1 MTPRQALDHVKARF
15 PFPGYVGSAGSTDEE
30 YFTVARTVGTYLQAG
45 SSVLD
50 FGSGPADKTAVL
62 QALGY
67 ACTAYDD
74 LEDDWHKLPGNREK
88 ILKFARDEGVDFKL
102 ATGGALPFPAQT
114 FDMVMLHAVIEHFHD
129 SPRETLNDLLELV
142 KPRGL
147 LFITVPN
154 AVNIRKRI
162 DVLRGRT
169 NLPGYDAF
177 YWYPGPWRG
186 HVREYVKGDLLKLA
200 EYLGVEVLECRGCD
214 FMLSKLPRWVL
225 PSYLAVTKVFAG
237 WKDSWL
243 LVARKPADWV
253 ARRKLERDKLEQ
265 VLGQSVAFDYQQ
277 AQS

>member
-15 PFPGYVGSAGSTDEE
+15 PFPGYVGSAGSSDEE
-30 YFTVARTVGTYLQAG
+30 YFTIAQLVGTYLPPG
-45 SSVLD
+45 SSILD
-50 FGSGPADKTAVL
+50 FGSGPADKTALL

-74 LEDDWHKLPGNREK
+74 LQDDWHKIPGNREK
-88 ILKFARDEGVDFKL
+88 ILRFAREEGVEFRV
-102 ATGGALPFPAQT
+102 ASSGAIPFERQS

-129 SPRETLNDLLELV
+129 SPRETLNDLIELI

-154 AVNIRKRI
+154 AVNIRKRL

-169 NLPGYDAF
+169 NLPGYDVF

-186 HVREYVKGDLLKLA
+186 HVREYVKGDLLQLA
-200 EYLGVEVLECRGCD
+200 DYLGVEILECRACD
-214 FMLSKLPRWVL
+214 FMLSKLPRWL
-225 PSYLAVTKVFAG
+225 LRSYLAVTTVFPG

-243 LVARKPADWV
+243 LVARKPTDWV
-253 ARRKLERDKLEQ
+253 PRRELPRAELTH
-265 VLGQSVAFDYQQ
+265 VLGRAVAYDYEH
-277 AQS
+277 A